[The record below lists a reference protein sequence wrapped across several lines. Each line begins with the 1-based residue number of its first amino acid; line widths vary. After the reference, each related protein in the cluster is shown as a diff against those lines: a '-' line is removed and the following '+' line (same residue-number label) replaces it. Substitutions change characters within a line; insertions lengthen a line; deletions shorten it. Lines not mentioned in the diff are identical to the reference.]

1 MKNSP
6 VSHGNQNWG
15 ICCDNNNHT
24 INMAGVAQIKKM
36 GLIIHVNNYKMYSAY
51 FNYEKLA
58 IYFA

>member
-24 INMAGVAQIKKM
+24 INMAGVAQLNKSGFDYTCK
-36 GLIIHVNNYKMYSAY
+36 
-51 FNYEKLA
+51 
-58 IYFA
+58 